1 MWTIKQMWIY
11 ESTNFAREE
20 TVKAEILLQMEKE
33 ADSGLDA
40 DD

>member
-11 ESTNFAREE
+11 EWTNFAGEE
-20 TVKAEILLQMEKE
+20 TVNTEILLQMEKE

-40 DD
+40 DY